1 MLFNFWRK
9 YPFWKPKK
17 AGWYQ
22 CTVMYGSGFA
32 SSKVMDLYFTP
43 YEDIAVDKE
52 EELSEY
58 ERRKNGNWIDY
69 RRQQVFQGYKV
80 YKPSRAAI
88 EDNRVW
94 EDNLCERIDVVAWRK
109 LPNPYKWR
117 KEKDE

>member
-9 YPFWKPKK
+9 YPFFKPKK

-22 CTVMYGSGFA
+22 CTVMYGFGVR

-43 YEDIAVDKE
+43 YNDISVDRE
-52 EELSEY
+52 EEKSEY
-58 ERRKNGNWIDY
+58 EKRKNGIWTDI
-69 RRQQVFQGYKV
+69 RRHQVFQGYKV

-94 EDNLCERIDVVAWRK
+94 EDSLCERDDVVAWRR
-109 LPNPYKWR
+109 LPKPYKWR
-117 KEKDE
+117 VKENE